1 MVIMGS
7 ESGVLPVP
15 ESKIVRKWRL
25 QPGKM
30 FLIDLEQG
38 RMIDDE
44 ELKAGLAS
52 VKPYA
57 QWIDN
62 LRIRL
67 DDVVQPVAGEDG
79 SDLPTN
85 GDTGTTASSTSPE
98 LLDQQQAF
106 GFTQEDI
113 KLDRKSTRLNSSHT

>member
-1 MVIMGS
+1 MAS

-15 ESKIVRKWRL
+15 ENKIVRKWRL

-44 ELKAGLAS
+44 ELKANLANS
-52 VKPYA
+52 KPYK
-57 QWIDN
+57 QWIEN

-67 DDVVQPVAGEDG
+67 DDVDTSGEPPAACQSEG
-79 SDLPTN
+79 RCW
-85 GDTGTTASSTSPE
+85 TASRPLATRRKTS
-98 LLDQQQAF
+98 
-106 GFTQEDI
+106 
-113 KLDRKSTRLNSSHT
+113 SS